1 MNFVFFTYLPPAI
14 EKSGVYKK
22 VVEFVSDGET
32 GHALSSDDQI
42 VDYMEN
48 IVTDVIDV
56 LGQETHMQRLTL
68 IPENNEDGQY
78 GLYGNDELLM
88 LLNYMVNGHW
98 HPVFLT
104 PTNKIG
110 RAHV

>member
-1 MNFVFFTYLPPAI
+1 
-14 EKSGVYKK
+14 
-22 VVEFVSDGET
+22 
-32 GHALSSDDQI
+32 
-42 VDYMEN
+42 MEN
-48 IVTDVIDV
+48 IVTGVIDV

-104 PTNKIG
+104 PTNTGYLDVLLRRDMLLTTPLKMEDQHICLVSILRYG
-110 RAHV
+110 QSGGS